1 MMRKLKEMWDGYM
14 PPAPKPKQTTPA
26 AAPVQ
31 PASVAPAT
39 SGTPAAQAPEAR
51 SAENA
56 SGSGIAVLPAMKI
69 KKRGPQAPA

>member
-31 PASVAPAT
+31 PASVAPA

-51 SAENA
+51 SAENT
-56 SGSGIAVLPAMKI
+56 SGSSIAVLPAMKI